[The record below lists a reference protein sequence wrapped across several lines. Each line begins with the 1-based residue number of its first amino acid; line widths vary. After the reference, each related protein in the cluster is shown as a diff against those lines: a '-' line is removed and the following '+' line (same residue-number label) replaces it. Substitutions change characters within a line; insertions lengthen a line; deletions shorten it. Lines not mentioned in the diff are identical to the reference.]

1 MNELAKSKAANVLVW
16 LAFGAFWLHSLHCC
30 HTSQCA
36 HFHTEARC
44 ERFLPHLSHVDV
56 KFVFWNAADFSV
68 RLDSSASRLVGSKKA
83 LFPSACARGAVSSER
98 FGRCSVVRVEKP
110 SGKSHY
116 NAKKPKRDEIC
127 LLSRSQLNQEK
138 SRPLV
143 AAPTRSFLDDVAPD
157 ACSGAFHSLSSRFT
171 DAAAPP
177 LYLRLRKL
185 LN

>member
-44 ERFLPHLSHVDV
+44 ERFLHHLSHVDV
-56 KFVFWNAADFSV
+56 KFIFWDATDFSV
-68 RLDSSASRLVGSKKA
+68 RLDSSASRLAGSKNA
-83 LFPSACARGAVSSER
+83 LLPSVCARGAVSSER

-110 SGKSHY
+110 SDKSHY
-116 NAKKPKRDEIC
+116 HAKKSKRDGIC

-157 ACSGAFHSLSSRFT
+157 ACADAFRSLSSRFT